1 MPRVIRNLKP
11 TQMLEGTN
19 GVYLLRNA
27 EGLGVAVFKPL
38 DEENLPE
45 EASNWALSNG
55 MGYIRERA
63 AFMVSNEIL
72 EGYSCVPTTVIA
84 TVRHKGWEG
93 GEKRGSVQRFVPASS
108 DMSDMGPSNISADEV
123 QKVGILDVLLFNM
136 DRHEG
141 NLLLST
147 SDSER
152 LSLVPID
159 HGLCLPEIIG
169 QYTGPN
175 KDLLKSIYF
184 VWQNWPQAR
193 QPFNDTVRRLL
204 DRQLADDFFRSVVGK
219 LKEDMGD
226 KSLTCGALTTLKIGA
241 LVLRLCV
248 QTGLNLVEIAELV
261 RTTLPGMLQQSWEK
275 AAKKATKIV
284 KTKVAG
290 KMSQHSAAEE
300 QIVELAQS
308 GALSL
313 VPFSGQRK
321 VENIDMKLAVEEDDQ
336 VYVVW
341 EALLLKHLEMQLH
354 AMLITHSSGSAS
366 KPGRAGAD
374 MKYNTTE
381 GETTEVDEDLF
392 GNKTNESFQRF
403 GEAVPATDST
413 SIVPS
418 DRVEVLDD
426 DTGSAYEDE
435 SRWSE
440 RRANLLSFPKF
451 KKKKRSSSVE
461 EQSLVTAI
469 SGRRSRASRMHPTPR
484 TTPRRR
490 AAHAPLTPESA
501 ICKSQFSERIARW
514 RSSRRGV
521 RGNMEVLK
529 HLVDMLDVSESDKT
543 PSNNAVEV
551 EPKMLEKDFSLLMPA
566 SARTLC
572 V

>member
-1 MPRVIRNLKP
+1 
-11 TQMLEGTN
+11 MLEGTS
-19 GVYLLRNA
+19 GVYLLSNA

-45 EASNWALSNG
+45 YASNYSLSNG
-55 MGYIRERA
+55 MGYFRERA

-72 EGYSCVPTTVIA
+72 EGYSGVPTTVIA
-84 TVRHKGWEG
+84 TVRHEGWEG

-193 QPFNDTVRRLL
+193 QPFNDSVRRLL
-204 DRQLADDFFRSVVGK
+204 YRQLADDFFRSVVGK
-219 LKEDMGD
+219 LKEDMGE

-248 QTGLNLVEIAELV
+248 QAGLNLAEIAELV

-284 KTKVAG
+284 KTNVVG
-290 KMSQHSAAEE
+290 EMSQHSAAEE
-300 QIVELAQS
+300 QISQLSQS
-308 GALSL
+308 SFSL
-313 VPFSGQRK
+313 IPFSRQRK
-321 VENIDMKLAVEEDDQ
+321 ITNSDMKLAVEEDDQ

-341 EALLLKHLEMQLH
+341 EALLLKQLEMQLH
-354 AMLITHSSGSAS
+354 AMLMTHSASSAS
-366 KPGRAGAD
+366 TPDRAGAER
-374 MKYNTTE
+374 KYNTTE
-381 GETTEVDEDLF
+381 GETTEIVDNDLF
-392 GNKTNESFQRF
+392 GNKTNESLQRF
-403 GEAVPATDST
+403 GEAVPATGSA
-413 SIVPS
+413 SIAPS
-418 DRVEVLDD
+418 DRVEVLDE

-440 RRANLLSFPKF
+440 RRANLLSSPKYER
-451 KKKKRSSSVE
+451 KKRSSSVE
-461 EQSLVTAI
+461 EQSLQVPI
-469 SGRRSRASRMHPTPR
+469 SGRRSRTSKMHPTPR

-501 ICKSQFSERIARW
+501 IGKSQFSERIARW

-521 RGNMEVLK
+521 RGDVEVLK
-529 HLVDMLDVSESDKT
+529 RLMDMLDVSESDKT
-543 PSNNAVEV
+543 CSNNAVEV
-551 EPKMLEKDFSLLMPA
+551 TTIEPKLLEKDFSLLMPA
-566 SARTLC
+566 SACKLR
-572 V
+572 VEEII